1 MQRRVKDIQ
10 QKPRFALVVS
20 DFTRMDDVVQT
31 MSESPYSSIFVVDRG
46 KKFKGLLLHAELID
60 WAKFQL
66 GDLDK
71 MRILQSLGKQTVK
84 DQIKRHS
91 ERAFVRPEDDL
102 IKALK
107 WMLSSGLIV
116 APVVRGKKLVGEV
129 TLAQILVTLTLY
141 NPPLG
146 P

>member
-1 MQRRVKDIQ
+1 MQGLVKEIQ
-10 QKPRFALVVS
+10 REPKFALVVPDS
-20 DFTRMDDVVQT
+20 TRMSDLVET
-31 MSESPYSSIFVVDRG
+31 IARSPYTSIFVVDRG
-46 KKFKGLLLHAELID
+46 KKFKGLVLHADVID

-71 MRILQSLGKQTVK
+71 LRVLHNLGKQTVK
-84 DQIKRHS
+84 DQIRRYS
-91 ERAFVRPEDDL
+91 ERAFVKPEDDL
-102 IKALK
+102 IKALG

-116 APVVRGKKLVGEV
+116 APVVKGKKLVGEL
-129 TLAQILVTLTLY
+129 TLAGILIALTLR

>member
-1 MQRRVKDIQ
+1 MQGLVKEIQ
-10 QKPRFALVVS
+10 QEPKFSLVVS
-20 DFTRMDDVVQT
+20 DSTRMSDLVQT
-31 MSESPYSSIFVVDRG
+31 IARSPYSSIFVVDRG
-46 KKFKGLLLHAELID
+46 KKFKGLVLHADVID

-71 MRILQSLGKQTVK
+71 LLVLHNLGKQTVR
-84 DQIKRHS
+84 DQIRRYS
-91 ERAFVRPEDDL
+91 ERAFVKPEDDL
-102 IKALK
+102 IKALG

-116 APVVRGKKLVGEV
+116 APVVKGKKLVGEV
-129 TLAQILVTLTLY
+129 TLAGILIALTLR

>member
-1 MQRRVKDIQ
+1 MQGLVKEIQ
-10 QKPRFALVVS
+10 QEPKFSLVVS
-20 DFTRMDDVVQT
+20 DSTRMSDLVQT
-31 MSESPYSSIFVVDRG
+31 IARSPYSSIFVVDRG
-46 KKFKGLLLHAELID
+46 KKFKGLVLHADVID

-71 MRILQSLGKQTVK
+71 LLVLHNLGKQTVK
-84 DQIKRHS
+84 DQIRRYS
-91 ERAFVRPEDDL
+91 EQAFVKPEDDL
-102 IKALK
+102 IKALG

-116 APVVRGKKLVGEV
+116 APVVKGKKLVGEV
-129 TLAQILVTLTLY
+129 TLAGILIALTLR

>member
-1 MQRRVKDIQ
+1 MQGLVKEIQ
-10 QKPRFALVVS
+10 QEPKFSLVVS
-20 DFTRMDDVVQT
+20 DSTRMSDLVET
-31 MSESPYSSIFVVDRG
+31 IARSPYTSIFVVDRG
-46 KKFKGLLLHAELID
+46 KKFKGLVLHADVID

-71 MRILQSLGKQTVK
+71 LRVLHSLGKQTVK
-84 DQIKRHS
+84 DQIRRYS
-91 ERAFVRPEDDL
+91 ERAFVKPEDDL
-102 IKALK
+102 IKALG

-116 APVVRGKKLVGEV
+116 APVVKGKKLVGEV
-129 TLAQILVTLTLY
+129 TLAGILIALTLR

>member
-1 MQRRVKDIQ
+1 MQGLVKEIQ
-10 QKPRFALVVS
+10 QEPKFSLVVS
-20 DFTRMDDVVQT
+20 DSTRMSDLVQT
-31 MSESPYSSIFVVDRG
+31 IARSPYSSIFVVDRG
-46 KKFKGLLLHAELID
+46 KKFKGLVLNADVID

-71 MRILQSLGKQTVK
+71 LLVLHNLGKQTVK
-84 DQIKRHS
+84 DQIRRYS
-91 ERAFVRPEDDL
+91 DQAFVKPEDDL
-102 IKALK
+102 IKALG

-116 APVVRGKKLVGEV
+116 APVVKGKKLVGEV
-129 TLAQILVTLTLY
+129 TIAGILIALTLR

>member
-1 MQRRVKDIQ
+1 MQGLVKEIQ
-10 QKPRFALVVS
+10 QETKFSLVVS
-20 DFTRMDDVVQT
+20 DATRMSDLVET
-31 MSESPYSSIFVVDRG
+31 LARSPYTSIFVVDRG
-46 KKFKGLLLHAELID
+46 KKFKGLVLHADVID

-71 MRILQSLGKQTVK
+71 LLVLHNLGKQTVK
-84 DQIKRHS
+84 DQIRRYS
-91 ERAFVRPEDDL
+91 ERAFVKPEDDL
-102 IKALK
+102 IKALG

-116 APVVRGKKLVGEV
+116 APVVKGKKLVGEV
-129 TLAQILVTLTLY
+129 TLAGILIALTLR

>member
-1 MQRRVKDIQ
+1 MQGLVKEIQ
-10 QKPRFALVVS
+10 QEPKFSLVVS
-20 DFTRMDDVVQT
+20 DSTRMSDLVQT
-31 MSESPYSSIFVVDRG
+31 IARSPYSSIFVVDRG
-46 KKFKGLLLHAELID
+46 KKFKGLVLHADVID

-71 MRILQSLGKQTVK
+71 LLVLHNLGKQTVK
-84 DQIKRHS
+84 DQIRRYS
-91 ERAFVRPEDDL
+91 ERAFVKPEDDL
-102 IKALK
+102 IKALG

-116 APVVRGKKLVGEV
+116 APVVKGKKLVGEV
-129 TLAQILVTLTLY
+129 TLAGILIALTLR